1 IRFGLQEYGIRGWE
15 TDRGLIYV
23 RYGEPLRKATFS
35 PTSTASTD
43 FDAAGRITTVWSYG
57 MRGPVFV
64 FRQNPGYRRATFAGD
79 FRFYTEDYRSIQPTS
94 LSAPSLPE
102 RYDLPVQVV
111 RFRGPGGAMDL
122 EVHSLVP
129 LDRLGEKATGLQRE
143 TRTDRVAFR
152 GDSADLARLESWR
165 LTLPG
170 TRQYLVG
177 VEAREPLTWHAAIG
191 RVTVDGKE
199 FPAGTLSVSDMLLAH
214 DVEPLTVD
222 AAARSDFRIAPNPA
236 MRYRPDEPVAL
247 YFEIYNLLPD
257 SDQFAS
263 YEVELVVTV
272 EEIERQGPAIAQIIG
287 EL

>member
-1 IRFGLQEYGIRGWE
+1 
-15 TDRGLIYV
+15 
-23 RYGEPLRKATFS
+23 
-35 PTSTASTD
+35 
-43 FDAAGRITTVWSYG
+43 
-57 MRGPVFV
+57 VFV

-129 LDRLGEKATGLQRE
+129 LDRLGEKAAVADGVVELGLFVQDDAATELQRE